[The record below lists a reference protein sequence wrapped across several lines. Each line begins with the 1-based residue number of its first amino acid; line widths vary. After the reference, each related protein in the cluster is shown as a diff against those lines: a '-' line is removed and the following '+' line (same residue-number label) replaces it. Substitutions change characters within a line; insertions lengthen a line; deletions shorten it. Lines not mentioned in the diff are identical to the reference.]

1 MTTVSCKVD
10 TAHTDIIH
18 DAQLNY
24 YGNRLATCSS
34 DRIVKIFEVK
44 ANGYIVPIAELAGH
58 SAPVWQVAW
67 AHPDF
72 GGLLASAGY
81 DRKVIIWAENNGRWQ
96 KSHEWIGHEASVNSV
111 AFAPHQVGLLLATAS
126 ADSSIGILEFNPQ
139 SAQWVES
146 KIIKAHDQGVNAVSW
161 CPVQRVR
168 DDAGE
173 QSCRKRLASC
183 GNDKLVKIWV
193 VDEKGE
199 WTVEKSLAG
208 HSDFVRDVAWC
219 PVVNHSTYTIASC
232 GLDQA
237 VILWRCNENGEW
249 NAKLLERTQDALWH
263 VSWSVCGTILS
274 VSGEDNKIV
283 LWRENLQGQWQK
295 MDDSN
300 GKQQY

>member
-193 VDEKGE
+193 VDEK
-199 WTVEKSLAG
+199 
-208 HSDFVRDVAWC
+208 
-219 PVVNHSTYTIASC
+219 
-232 GLDQA
+232 A